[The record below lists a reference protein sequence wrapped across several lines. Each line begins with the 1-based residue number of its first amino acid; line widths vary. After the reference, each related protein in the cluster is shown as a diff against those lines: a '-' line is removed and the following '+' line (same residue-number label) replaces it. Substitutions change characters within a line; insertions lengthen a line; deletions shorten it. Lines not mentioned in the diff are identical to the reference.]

1 MKINY
6 NELLN
11 VIEYLKIVIYIA
23 HRQDEQKE
31 EFIFD
36 KNNEIHR
43 IVEFLVGILEKKY
56 AIGLSKKS
64 IEEILKV
71 LHKNIKREI
80 GSISS
85 FTNYLILTLFV
96 RDLYDNDMMSKCF
109 SDFIIAMRAFAVFRQ
124 TAPKTAPAYQPYE
137 APLNSAA
144 CGMPLR

>member
-1 MKINY
+1 MNKEGLKINY

-23 HRQDEQKE
+23 HRQDELKE

-43 IVEFLVGILEKKY
+43 FVEFLVGILEKKY
-56 AIGLSKKS
+56 AIVLSNKS

-71 LHKNIKREI
+71 IQKNIKREI

-85 FTNYLILTLFV
+85 FTNYLKEDIEE
-96 RDLYDNDMMSKCF
+96 
-109 SDFIIAMRAFAVFRQ
+109 FIKQIDEKYVNGVYVKADRNEQVELKHQYVNMTVPR
-124 TAPKTAPAYQPYE
+124 
-137 APLNSAA
+137 
-144 CGMPLR
+144 